1 MQLLNKLFP
10 PKEVELAN
18 GKKIAKPRSVT
29 PVVIVLIVVFT
40 YYAVQ
45 VTGFNF
51 ETLVK
56 RGNQF
61 WVILGDMF
69 PPTWNYLDKIWKPLF
84 DTIKMSLFGSALG
97 AIVALPVAI
106 LASQN
111 IMNNKILTAIFK
123 VFLSILRTLPT
134 LVSALV
140 ATYIFGLGTMAGMV
154 AIFLFSLSYVGK
166 LLNEQIESVDMGAFE
181 AMESIGF
188 TKLYAFRHAVLPEV
202 LPSYLSTSLFN
213 FEGNVR
219 YASIL
224 GYVGAGGIG
233 MILNEKLGWRD
244 YPSVGMILITLLITV
259 YIIETI
265 SEYFRKKLN

>member
-1 MQLLNKLFP
+1 MQLFNKVFP
-10 PKEVELAN
+10 PKELELAN
-18 GKKIAKPRSVT
+18 GKKIAKPRSIT
-29 PVVIVLIVVFT
+29 PLVLILILIFS
-40 YYAVQ
+40 YYSIQ
-45 VTGFNF
+45 ITGFNF
-51 ETLVK
+51 TTLMK

-61 WVILGDMF
+61 WVILNDMF
-69 PPTWNYLDKIWKPLF
+69 PPNWHYLSNIWKPLF

-111 IMNNKILTAIFK
+111 IMNNYILTSIFK
-123 VFLSILRTLPT
+123 FLLSVLRTLPT
-134 LVSALV
+134 LVSALI

-166 LLNEQIESVDMGAFE
+166 LLYEQIESVDMGAFE

-188 TKLYAFRHAVLPEV
+188 TKFYAFRYAVLPEV

-233 MILNEKLGWRD
+233 MSLNEKLGWRD
-244 YPSVGMILITLLITV
+244 YPSVGMILIALLVTV